1 MKTKLPILLFFAAC
15 SLVVF
20 SQDYDS
26 SDSDKF
32 YLKFGPKFGLNLNA
46 DLNNMPNMDQLAAQG
61 NYQIGGFLQMGRKL
75 YLQPEFH
82 YAVQKRQGEN
92 DDVVTDEFYK
102 IPVHVGLKFFD
113 IGLLSLHI
121 SGGAMYT
128 HKTTDT
134 FSFDV
139 NKLEYQIGAGVDVF
153 DFITTEI
160 RYTLR
165 KGRTW
170 GEHIEDF
177 KTNGGVLNLTVGLK
191 L

>member
-1 MKTKLPILLFFAAC
+1 MKTKLSILLFFAAC
-15 SLVVF
+15 GLMAF
-20 SQDYDS
+20 SQNYDN

-46 DLNNMPNMDQLAAQG
+46 DLNNMPNMNQLAAQG
-61 NYQIGGFLQMGRKL
+61 NYQLGGFLQMGRKL

-82 YAVQKRQGEN
+82 YAVQKSQGDNEE
-92 DDVVTDEFYK
+92 VITDEFYK
-102 IPVHVGLKFFD
+102 IPVHIGLKFFD

-128 HKTTDT
+128 HNTKEN
-134 FSFDV
+134 FSFSVD
-139 NKLEYQIGAGVDVF
+139 KLEYQLGAGVDIF
-153 DFITTEI
+153 DFITTDI

-165 KGRTW
+165 KGRTLA
-170 GEHIEDF
+170 EQISDF
-177 KTNGGVLNLTVGLK
+177 QENGGIINLTVGLK

>member
-15 SLVVF
+15 SLIAF

-61 NYQIGGFLQMGRKL
+61 NYQLGGFLQMGRKL

-128 HKTTDT
+128 HKTTET

-153 DFITTEI
+153 DFITTDI

-165 KGRTW
+165 KGRTL
-170 GEHIEDF
+170 GEQIEDF

>member
-1 MKTKLPILLFFAAC
+1 MKTKLSILLFFAAC
-15 SLVVF
+15 SLMAF
-20 SQDYDS
+20 SQNYDN

-46 DLNNMPNMDQLAAQG
+46 DLNNMPNMNQLAAQG
-61 NYQIGGFLQMGRKL
+61 NYQLGGFLQMGRKL

-82 YAVQKRQGEN
+82 YAVQKKQGEGEEII
-92 DDVVTDEFYK
+92 TDESYK

-128 HKTTDT
+128 HKTKEA
-134 FSFDV
+134 FSFSAD
-139 NKLEYQIGAGVDVF
+139 KLEYQLGAGVDVF
-153 DFITTEI
+153 DFITTDI

-165 KGRTW
+165 KDRTL
-170 GEHIEDF
+170 GEQISDF
-177 KTNGGVLNLTVGLK
+177 QQYGGTINLTVGLK